1 MPDSTQFQMPSVP
14 RFNTTSLPAEVVETT
29 VQNPRQQPTQVHP
42 EAPKAKGKAQHP
54 RQERAI
60 PVKFEIVHSK
70 ILDGKLAA
78 FCFGLVMAQGVLA
91 KVQAET
97 GLPTWEIYWVSVAV
111 VILVGLV
118 SSSKMGSTK
127 GFILMLQL
135 AVAAAVSPAFALL
148 FRSVFGA

>member
-1 MPDSTQFQMPSVP
+1 MPDSPFKMPTPP
-14 RFNTTSLPAEVVETT
+14 RFDTASLPTEVVEAT
-29 VQNPRQQPTQVHP
+29 VQSPRQQPTQVHT
-42 EAPKAKGKAQHP
+42 ETPKAKGKSQQS

-60 PVKFEIVHSK
+60 PVKFEIVHGK
-70 ILDGKLAA
+70 ILDGKVAA

-97 GLPTWEIYWVSVAV
+97 GLPTWEIYWVSLAV
-111 VILVGLV
+111 VIVAGLV

-135 AVAAAVSPAFALL
+135 AISAAVSPAFALL
-148 FRSVFGA
+148 FRSVFGD

>member
-1 MPDSTQFQMPSVP
+1 MPDSPLKMPSVP
-14 RFNTTSLPAEVVETT
+14 HFDTTTIPVDSHVVDPGTPIPQNSSTPKIKRPAS
-29 VQNPRQQPTQVHP
+29 QQQPKQ
-42 EAPKAKGKAQHP
+42 G
-54 RQERAI
+54 RAI

-70 ILDGKLAA
+70 ILDGKAA
-78 FCFGLVMAQGVLA
+78 TFCFGLVMAQGVLA

-97 GLPTWEIYWVSVAV
+97 GLPTWEIYWVSVAA

-148 FRSVFGA
+148 FRSVFGG